1 MALGVEIKTF
11 TDRDGVKHTVQGG
24 GDVSGKAD
32 KVADAVENDIA
43 TLDREG
49 NLLDSGTKIA
59 NLNKPQY
66 SIDIELENGTTVGVY
81 DSTTGEDFNTFTEA
95 KVLAN
100 IRVFKDTSADDTP
113 LYQGLGYVYSVITHK
128 SGVTLT
134 DKYVVLRGM
143 YAHRQ
148 KTRTSTMPPVTNITD
163 WEYINDAD
171 AALAGKMDNEYITFP
186 LEKSQDNF
194 IIASSTTVKN
204 AIENFISSHTPGKL
218 VPCQIAIATGG
229 APNVAAAVC
238 HYTYVSQS
246 DTINFYLETL
256 SGYRLYANIQTEQ
269 GTMEPQDYPDYFD
282 VTDTN
287 SYFS

>member
-11 TDRDGVKHTVQGG
+11 TDRDGVKHSVQGG
-24 GDVSGKAD
+24 GNVVEVYTDTESKFRSSGIIDTILAAGIHQVLYKREGTNAETNHFLL
-32 KVADAVENDIA
+32 VRYITITHPVTHITRYAVEQCIID
-43 TLDREG
+43 
-49 NLLDSGTKIA
+49 DSGMCKRTRAYNDAEHTDPHSDWSDWEEIIPSVT
-59 NLNKPQY
+59 N
-66 SIDIELENGTTVGVY
+66 
-81 DSTTGEDFNTFTEA
+81 
-95 KVLAN
+95 
-100 IRVFKDTSADDTP
+100 
-113 LYQGLGYVYSVITHK
+113 VITEDSYDAIT
-128 SGVTLT
+128 SGAVFALRAEGYS
-134 DKYVVLRGM
+134 YVDNKL
-143 YAHRQ
+143 
-148 KTRTSTMPPVTNITD
+148 S
-163 WEYINDAD
+163 E
-171 AALAGKMDNEYITFP
+171 KMGNEYITFP